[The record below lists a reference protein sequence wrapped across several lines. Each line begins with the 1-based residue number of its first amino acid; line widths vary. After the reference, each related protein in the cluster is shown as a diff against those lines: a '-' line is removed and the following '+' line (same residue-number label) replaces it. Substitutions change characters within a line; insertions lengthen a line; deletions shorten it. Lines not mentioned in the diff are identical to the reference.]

1 MDEDKLVRAR
11 LAELARTAYRQN
23 RYTFSQF
30 LTPAELTILD
40 EPGEEWKTV
49 DFDTF
54 GGHESCERQMVRF
67 GSERMF
73 GYEEDYPI
81 TLLRIEPLSPKFA
94 ENLEHR
100 DYLGA
105 LMNLG
110 IERAVLGDIL
120 INDKTAYLF
129 CMDSIADY
137 IESGLCKVR
146 HTNVKAVKAAGEIQA
161 LEKNLKDMEVLVQ
174 SPRFDSIAAAVSRL
188 SRSAAQQLF
197 RDKKVLLN
205 GRVCENNSMLLK
217 EGSIFSIRGYGKY
230 IYDGCSRETRKGR
243 VYVRLKKYE

>member
-30 LTPAELTILD
+30 LTPAELSALD
-40 EPGEEWKTV
+40 YIEEEWKAV
-49 DFDTF
+49 DFDTY
-54 GGHESCERQMVRF
+54 GGHEDCERQIVRF

-81 TLLRIEPLSPKFA
+81 TLLCIEPLSPKFA
-94 ENLEHR
+94 EDLEHR

-110 IERAVLGDIL
+110 IERAVLGDI
-120 INDKTAYLF
+120 IIKDKTAYLF

-137 IESGLCKVR
+137 IESSLCKVR
-146 HTNVKAVKAAGEIQA
+146 HTNVKVGKAVGEIQA
-161 LEKNLKDMEVLVQ
+161 LEKKLKDMEVLVQ
-174 SPRFDSIAAAVSRL
+174 SPRFDSIAAAVAKL
-188 SRSAAQQLF
+188 SRNAAQQLF

-217 EGSIFSIRGYGKY
+217 EGSIFSIRGFGKY
-230 IYDGCSRETRKGR
+230 IYEGCSRETRKGR

>member
-1 MDEDKLVRAR
+1 MDEDKLLRAR
-11 LAELARTAYRQN
+11 LAELAKSAYRQN
-23 RYTFSQF
+23 RYTFSPF
-30 LTPAELTILD
+30 LSPAELAALD
-40 EPGEEWKTV
+40 HMEEEWKAV
-49 DFDTF
+49 DFDTY
-54 GGHESCERQMVRF
+54 GGHEGCERQMVRF

-81 TLLRIEPLSPKFA
+81 VMLLIKPLSPKFA

-110 IERAVLGDIL
+110 IERDVLGDI
-120 INDKTAYLF
+120 IIKDGTAYLF
-129 CMDSIADY
+129 CMENIADY
-137 IESGLCKVR
+137 IETGLGKVR
-146 HTNVKAVKAAGEIQA
+146 HTSVKVERAAGEIRA
-161 LEKNLKDMEVLVQ
+161 LEKKLTDMEVLVQ
-174 SPRFDSIAAAVSRL
+174 SPRFDSVAAAVSRL
-188 SRSAAQQLF
+188 SRNGAQQLF
-197 RDKKVLLN
+197 REKKVLLN
-205 GRVCENNSMLLK
+205 GRVCENNSMILK

>member
-30 LTPAELTILD
+30 LTPAELAVLD
-40 EPGEEWKTV
+40 GPGEDWKAV
-49 DFDTF
+49 DFDTY

-81 TLLRIEPLSPKFA
+81 TRLLIEPLSPKFA

-110 IERAVLGDIL
+110 IERAVLGDI
-120 INDKTAYLF
+120 IIKDKAAYLF

-137 IESGLCKVR
+137 IELELCKVR
-146 HTNVKAVKAAGEIQA
+146 HTNVRAVKAAGEIQA
-161 LEKNLKDMEVLVQ
+161 LERNLKDMEVLVQ
-174 SPRFDSIAAAVSRL
+174 SPRFDSIVAAAGRL
-188 SRSAAQQLF
+188 SRNAAGQLF
-197 RDKKVLLN
+197 RDKKVALN
-205 GRVCENNSMLLK
+205 GRTCENNSMLLK
-217 EGSIFSIRGYGKY
+217 EGSTFSIRGYGKY
-230 IYDGCSRETRKGR
+230 IYEGCSRETRKGKI
-243 VYVRLKKYE
+243 YVRLKKYE